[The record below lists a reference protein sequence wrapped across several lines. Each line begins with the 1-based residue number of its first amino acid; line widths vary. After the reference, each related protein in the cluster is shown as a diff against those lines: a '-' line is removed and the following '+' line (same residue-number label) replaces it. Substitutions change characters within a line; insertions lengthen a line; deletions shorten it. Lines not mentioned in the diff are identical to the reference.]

1 MFTVKFATKSV
12 TTEVFDVRWSDLVE
26 YCPDLADLSGVA
38 DAATYAL
45 TNRDEI
51 ARALESWARALS
63 IWDKPEYCWAETI
76 DSTNWGLGEEL
87 RGVLVQFVLC

>member
-1 MFTVKFATKSV
+1 MVTVKFATKSV

-26 YCPDLADLSGVA
+26 YSPGLAGLSPA

-45 TNRDEI
+45 ANRYEI

-63 IWDKPEYCWAETI
+63 IWDKPEYCWAKTI

-87 RGVLVQFVLC
+87 GGVRVQFVLC

>member
-26 YCPDLADLSGVA
+26 YCPALADFSTAA

-51 ARALESWARALS
+51 TRAVVEWARALS
-63 IWDKPEYCWAETI
+63 IWDKSEYSWAKSV
-76 DSTNWGLGEEL
+76 DSANWGLGEEL